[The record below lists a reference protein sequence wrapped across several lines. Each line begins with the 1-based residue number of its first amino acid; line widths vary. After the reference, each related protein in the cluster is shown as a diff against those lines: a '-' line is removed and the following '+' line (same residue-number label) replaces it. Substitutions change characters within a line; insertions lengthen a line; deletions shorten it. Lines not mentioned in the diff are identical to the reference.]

1 MIDSRATGD
10 FSAIDGKKLI
20 ARRWRWRA
28 ISRRRSGDGIRALL
42 LQLTRAWCLRYC
54 LEGRVRRLL
63 VYRHQRGSTSKSIK
77 KPQRHNC
84 QPLPMGSVN
93 KGWINLASVE
103 KVFMTCQFFLTNVLR
118 QLASVVAGVRYH
130 LDKSS
135 NWNRMITKLVHP
147 FFLARQ
153 LATM

>member
-1 MIDSRATGD
+1 
-10 FSAIDGKKLI
+10 
-20 ARRWRWRA
+20 
-28 ISRRRSGDGIRALL
+28 
-42 LQLTRAWCLRYC
+42 
-54 LEGRVRRLL
+54 
-63 VYRHQRGSTSKSIK
+63 
-77 KPQRHNC
+77 
-84 QPLPMGSVN
+84 MGSVN
-93 KGWINLASVE
+93 KWVDQLSKYKQG
-103 KVFMTCQFFLTNVLR
+103 

>member
-1 MIDSRATGD
+1 
-10 FSAIDGKKLI
+10 
-20 ARRWRWRA
+20 
-28 ISRRRSGDGIRALL
+28 
-42 LQLTRAWCLRYC
+42 
-54 LEGRVRRLL
+54 
-63 VYRHQRGSTSKSIK
+63 
-77 KPQRHNC
+77 
-84 QPLPMGSVN
+84 MGSVN

-103 KVFMTCQFFLTNVLR
+103 KVYMTCHFFLTNVLR